1 MSRTG
6 QSPLVEIVRMERPV
20 VAYPQDYAPGD
31 TVQRHRH
38 PVGQLIYA
46 ATGVMTVTTRDGA
59 WVVPPQRA
67 VWVPPFVT
75 HAIRMTGVV
84 TMRTV
89 YVEPMDGLP
98 QTCGVVQVSSLLR
111 ELVLRAVSFRQP
123 YDVDGADARIATVLL
138 DEIKAAPVAPLHLK
152 LPTDA
157 RALRVVRALE
167 ADPGDARSLATWG
180 KAAGASSRTLARVF
194 RAETGL
200 GFRAWRQQLRLLRA
214 LERLADGD
222 AVTTVAIEL
231 GYDSPS
237 AFIAMFKKALG
248 VPPSQ
253 YFVTRATRRRA
264 RSASS

>member
-1 MSRTG
+1 MD
-6 QSPLVEIVRMERPV
+6 RPV
-20 VAYPQDYAPGD
+20 VAFPQDYAPGD
-31 TVQRHRH
+31 RVQRHRH

-67 VWVPPFVT
+67 VWVPAYVT
-75 HAIRMTGVV
+75 HAIRMTGDVA
-84 TMRTV
+84 MRTV
-89 YVEPMDGLP
+89 YVAPADGLP
-98 QTCGVVQVSSLLR
+98 AVCGVVQVSPLLR
-111 ELVLRAVSFRQP
+111 ELVLRAVAFRQP
-123 YDVDGADARIATVLL
+123 YDVDGADARLAMVLL
-138 DEIKAAPVAPLHLK
+138 DEIRAAPVAPLHL
-152 LPTDA
+152 PMPADE

-167 ADPGDARSLATWG
+167 ADPGDARSLSKWG
-180 KAAGASSRTLARVF
+180 RTAGASSRTLARVF

-214 LERLADGD
+214 LERLANGD
-222 AVTTVAIEL
+222 AVTTVAVEL

-253 YFVTRATRRRA
+253 YFVTRAARRRA
-264 RSASS
+264 RSGPS